1 MGMSCCATSRC
12 REEGARDSQLDEP
25 PFGGSSSADVAEALL
40 FGYLRVRPSPLEPGS
55 GVLPPLCRKD
65 VRKGSDSTSA
75 GSFHVIVPSL
85 PGYGAGVARHRYD
98 RIRERRRTIMNE
110 LERFID
116 IWENET
122 RKTLALFDALP
133 RDRYDFRP
141 DPDGRSL
148 GEMAW
153 HIAEG
158 EAFGPFAIERGSF
171 SRDARPEGLE
181 RPRTTPELRLAFERV
196 HRDALARVRKMKE
209 ADLDRSIP

>member
-1 MGMSCCATSRC
+1 
-12 REEGARDSQLDEP
+12 
-25 PFGGSSSADVAEALL
+25 
-40 FGYLRVRPSPLEPGS
+40 
-55 GVLPPLCRKD
+55 
-65 VRKGSDSTSA
+65 
-75 GSFHVIVPSL
+75 
-85 PGYGAGVARHRYD
+85 
-98 RIRERRRTIMNE
+98 MNE

-209 ADLDRSIP
+209 ADLDRSIPFFTGEPIVVRNILWDFMLLHGIHHRGQLALLARQAGGQNTPLFGPTREMYPLKK